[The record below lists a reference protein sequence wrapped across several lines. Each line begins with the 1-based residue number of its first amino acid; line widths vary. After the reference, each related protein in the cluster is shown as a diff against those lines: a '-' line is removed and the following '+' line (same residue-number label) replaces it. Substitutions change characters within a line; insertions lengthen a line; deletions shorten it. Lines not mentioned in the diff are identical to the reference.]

1 MDISKFINKDQQA
14 LIVKA
19 INEAENGTS
28 GEIRV
33 HLESS
38 CKADVLDRATYIFK
52 KLKMHKTALRN
63 GVLIYLS
70 VHDRQ
75 FAILGDVGINI
86 KVPEGFW
93 DQIKDLMIEKFG
105 KGEITIG
112 LNDGI
117 LMIGE
122 KLKTFFPI
130 AHDDINELSNEIS
143 FGA

>member
-19 INEAENGTS
+19 INEAENSTS

-86 KVPEGFW
+86 KAPEGFW
-93 DQIKDLMIEKFG
+93 DQIKDLMIEKFS
-105 KGEITIG
+105 KGEIAIG

>member
-1 MDISKFINKDQQA
+1 MDVSNFLTKEQQA
-14 LIVKA
+14 KVVQA
-19 INEAENGTS
+19 IADAEKNTS
-28 GEIRV
+28 GEVRV

-38 CKADVLDRATYIFK
+38 CKIDVLDRATYIFEH
-52 KLKMHKTALRN
+52 LKMHKTALRN

-70 VHDRQ
+70 VKDHK

-93 DQIKDLMIEKFG
+93 EQIKDLMVSHFA
-105 KGEITIG
+105 KGEITEG
-112 LNDGI
+112 LTHGI
-117 LMIGE
+117 AMIGE

-130 AHDDINELSNEIS
+130 ASDDTNELSNELS

>member
-19 INEAENGTS
+19 INEAENSTS

-93 DQIKDLMIEKFG
+93 DQIKDLMIEKFS
-105 KGEITIG
+105 KGEIAIG